1 MAHTAASKEVFRR
14 NVIERLAF
22 LGVLAYAAS
31 KAAGERG
38 GWLGDMLNPK
48 RTPRGASLDV
58 MDKVA
63 DTLGVPRWAICD
75 PRSDMGVYKT
85 PAWVEEARARS
96 KAPADRTAMDML

>member
-1 MAHTAASKEVFRR
+1 MEHAASKEVFRH

-48 RTPRGASLDV
+48 RTPRGPMLDV
-58 MDKVA
+58 ADKVA
-63 DTLGVPRWAICD
+63 DALGVPRRAICD
-75 PRSDMGVYKT
+75 PEADMGAYGV

-96 KAPADRTAMDML
+96 KAPADRSARDML